1 MPDNYRKWT
10 KRKLQ
15 TFQFKGRPARGLMW
29 KKNVYREWFEYVKLY
44 RALNGKN
51 PTSYRAFGD
60 VSKFEF
66 EEWWRDERYG
76 FELFCEP
83 KADNLV
89 KVVDGRSSA
98 EPNTVTLQVALNADP
113 ELTLRDFKRLM
124 RELGSSTEYRSQ
136 AKFQPSALPKAIKPD
151 KLRQAREAYEVS
163 DRSPNHYV
171 ALLELSKIQF
181 AKAQSEYNVL
191 PWNSRRQ
198 YLQSMEKGFPYI
210 IFPEEAPPMK
220 IDGITVD
227 WMAIKKFSNKY
238 PEFRAWQRSK
248 LRVLSNHRKTVS
260 DTLKKLEAGVF
271 P

>member
-1 MPDNYRKWT
+1 MTGIAKKKVSNVYCNMFFRVSGLKMARIRRWT
-10 KRKLQ
+10 KRKIQ

-29 KKNVYREWFEYVKLY
+29 KKSVYREWFEYVKLY
-44 RALNGKN
+44 RSIHKKN
-51 PTSYRAFGD
+51 PAPFRTFGN

-83 KADNLV
+83 EADDLV

-124 RELGSSTEYRSQ
+124 RELGSSTEYVSR
-136 AKFQPSALPKAIKPD
+136 ARFQPSAPPKALKPD
-151 KLRQAREAYEVS
+151 KLKQAREAFVISENT
-163 DRSPNHYV
+163 RTQTE
-171 ALLELSKIQF
+171 AIIQLSKIPLPPKADGTRRLNPYLMLQHQQPTYKENGKLDLTQGEF
-181 AKAQSEYNVL
+181 ANWRL
-191 PWNSRRQ
+191 
-198 YLQSMEKGFPYI
+198 
-210 IFPEEAPPMK
+210 
-220 IDGITVD
+220 
-227 WMAIKKFSNKY
+227 
-238 PEFRAWQRSK
+238 SK

-260 DTLKKLEAGVF
+260 DILKRLEAGVF